1 MWEAEDAGITIDEQL
16 DGYAADEEVARD
28 VSGPPA
34 AYDPA
39 TFGEANIYYGPAFM
53 WHELRERIGD
63 DAFFRVVRDW
73 PAARDN
79 GSSDRDDYWAWL
91 EEETG
96 EELTSFFDAWLL
108 GEDTP
113 PRD

>member
-1 MWEAEDAGITIDEQL
+1 
-16 DGYAADEEVARD
+16 
-28 VSGPPA
+28 
-34 AYDPA
+34 
-39 TFGEANIYYGPAFM
+39 M

-63 DAFFRVVRDW
+63 DDFFRLLREW
-73 PAARDN
+73 PTSRDN
-79 GSSDRDDYWAWL
+79 LSVGRDDYWAWL

-108 GEDTP
+108 GESTP

>member
-1 MWEAEDAGITIDEQL
+1 
-16 DGYAADEEVARD
+16 
-28 VSGPPA
+28 
-34 AYDPA
+34 
-39 TFGEANIYYGPAFM
+39 M

-63 DAFFRVVRDW
+63 DAFFRVMREW

-79 GSSDRDDYWAWL
+79 RSTSRDDYWAWV

-108 GEDTP
+108 GDTTP